1 MNPPSWT
8 PLTEPL
14 SLATHNVHVIH
25 VELQVEDRLLDR
37 LSLLLSPAEIA
48 RADRYKVPLP
58 RRHFIACRATLR
70 QLLAGCLNCAATE
83 VEFEYGPHGKPA
95 LRQTGSS
102 STDIQ
107 FSVSHSA
114 DQALIAVA
122 TNQVVGIDLEQMDS
136 SVRILKLADRF
147 FSPGEAAELRGLPE
161 CDQLAGFYRGWTSKE
176 AYLKATGHGLSF
188 PLNKFSVALN
198 PHQPPRLIEVVDQ
211 PDELTRWALQ
221 GLDPTPGFAAA
232 VMFEAAPGTTLKQWS
247 LAIE

>member
-1 MNPPSWT
+1 MNRLPWT

-14 SLATHNVHVIH
+14 PLVPQTIHAIH
-25 VELQVEDRLLDR
+25 VPLEVDDSLLDR
-37 LSLLLSPAEIA
+37 LKLLLSPEEVS

-70 QLLAGCLNCAATE
+70 RLLATCLNCAANE
-83 VEFEYGPHGKPA
+83 VEFDYGPHGKPS
-95 LRQTGSS
+95 LRQPASS
-102 STDIQ
+102 SNSIQ

-122 TNQVVGIDLEQMDS
+122 TNRVVGIDLEQMDS

-147 FSPGEAAELRGLPE
+147 FSTREADELRGLPD

-198 PHQPPRLIEVVDQ
+198 PHQPPRLLEVVDQ
-211 PDELTRWALQ
+211 PGELTRWDLR
-221 GLDPTPGFAAA
+221 GLDPLPGFASA
-232 VMFEAAPGTTLKQWS
+232 VMYEAAPGTTVKQWS
-247 LAIE
+247 LVIE